1 MSSSHLLSQIQTQ
14 LQKRES
20 AYSYSEHSSL
30 GPSLHTTTYAPPSRT
45 SFPYSSHPGAAA
57 PARAR
62 ADVLRVH
69 VSRQRDPSHAR
80 TRARAQRVPS
90 RNPATRLNCRSSPP
104 PQMPTA
110 PLHVLPRGPRHLPRL
125 HVSPLPPAGHPPL
138 SRRPFV
144 PHLAL
149 RLCGPF
155 AQKILLDSTPTRALA
170 DPSLLL
176 HPPLCCLL
184 PLTHPCP
191 C

>member
-1 MSSSHLLSQIQTQ
+1 MHL
-14 LQKRES
+14 
-20 AYSYSEHSSL
+20 
-30 GPSLHTTTYAPPSRT
+30 PPVPPYPTPPPGCSRAGEGVRRCT
-45 SFPYSSHPGAAA
+45 SCPRFTAARSI
-57 PARAR
+57 ARA
-62 ADVLRVH
+62 
-69 VSRQRDPSHAR
+69 HAR
-80 TRARAQRVPS
+80 PRTTQSLRAICK
-90 RNPATRLNCRSSPP
+90 RLNCRSSPP

-110 PLHVLPRGPRHLPRL
+110 PLHVLPRGPRHPPRL
-125 HVSPLPPAGHPPL
+125 HIPPLPPARHPPL

-149 RLCGPF
+149 RLCDPF
-155 AQKILLDSTPTRALA
+155 AQKILLDSTPSTPTRALA